1 VKIAYTIASYIY
13 GGVAVCGFLI
23 WFNGDPGSRHAL
35 VAGVACLV
43 ASIASANAA
52 ESEGAK

>member
-1 VKIAYTIASYIY
+1 MKIAYTIASYIY